1 MLKKILL
8 ITITGLCSQMVSA
21 QVDWNR
27 STQQNTNTSNNR
39 TDNSS
44 TESTGFDKSRVFI
57 GGGID
62 LGLGSLGGDISSWSF
77 GLSPIIG
84 YSVSERFDFGGGLNI
99 NYYSYKDSRYSEE
112 VKSTYLN
119 MGLLGFGRFYPFQSL
134 FIQAQPELNWIKRN
148 EKYTSSNGTTD
159 KNSLTTTVPSFL
171 VGVGYGSR
179 DIGSSGFYTTIMFDL
194 LNEPYSPYRSFTG
207 GKLPI
212 FKVGFMYYLG
222 RK

>member
-1 MLKKILL
+1 MLKKFLL
-8 ITITGLCSQMVSA
+8 IAITGLCTQMVNA

-27 STQQNTNTSNNR
+27 STQQNTNTSNNK
-39 TDNSS
+39 T
-44 TESTGFDKSRVFI
+44 TETTGFDRNRLFI
-57 GGGID
+57 GGGLD
-62 LGLGSLGGDISSWSF
+62 LGLGSLGGDVSSWSF

-84 YSVSERFDFGGGLNI
+84 YSVSERFDFGGGLNL

-134 FIQAQPELNWIKRN
+134 FIQAQPELNWINRS
-148 EKYTSSNGTTD
+148 EKYTSSNGTTE
-159 KNSLTTTVPSFL
+159 KISLTTTVPSFL

-179 DIGSSGFYTTIMFDL
+179 DIGTSGFYTTIMFDL

-212 FKVGFMYYLG
+212 LKFGFMYYLG